1 MLDWIRFILTAIF
14 LLAAL
19 TIFVSQFV
27 GVHRFR
33 YVLNRMHAAAM
44 GDTLGLFF
52 GITGVCIS
60 ATSVDTLIK
69 FILVV
74 LFMWFASPVS
84 SHLIAKLEWITN
96 PDISKEAEVK
106 EL

>member
-1 MLDWIRFILTAIF
+1 MLDWIRFILTTIF

-27 GVHRFR
+27 GVHRFK

>member
-1 MLDWIRFILTAIF
+1 MLDWIRLLLTALF
-14 LLAAL
+14 LLASL
-19 TIFVSQFV
+19 VIFISQFV
-27 GVHRFR
+27 GIHRFH

-44 GDTLGLFF
+44 GDTLGLLF
-52 GITGVCIS
+52 GIAGVCIS
-60 ATSVDTLIK
+60 ASGIDTVIK
-69 FILVV
+69 FLLVV

-84 SHLIAKLEWITN
+84 SHLISQLEWITN

>member
-1 MLDWIRFILTAIF
+1 MLDWIRFILTTIF

-27 GVHRFR
+27 GVHRFK

-96 PDISKEAEVK
+96 PNISKEAEVK

>member
-1 MLDWIRFILTAIF
+1 MLDWIRFILTTLF

>member
-1 MLDWIRFILTAIF
+1 MLDWVRFILTTIF

-27 GVHRFR
+27 GVHRFK

>member
-1 MLDWIRFILTAIF
+1 MLDWIRFILTTIF